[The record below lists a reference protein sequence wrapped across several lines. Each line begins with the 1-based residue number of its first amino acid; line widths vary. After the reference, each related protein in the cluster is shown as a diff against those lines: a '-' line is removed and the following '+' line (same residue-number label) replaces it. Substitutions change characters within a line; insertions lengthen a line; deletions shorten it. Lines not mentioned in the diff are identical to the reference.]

1 MKIDIKPKYGFL
13 IILFILLVAYS
24 LFQARALIIG
34 PKISI
39 ESPAD
44 GKTVDDPL
52 VVISGQS
59 KNIAWLSLNDHQIFT
74 DEEGEWSEKLLVSP
88 GISIMT
94 VKARDRFGRETEES
108 VRMVLPIQREESSL
122 N

>member
-94 VKARDRFGRETEES
+94 VKARDRFGRETEKN
-108 VRMVLPIQREESSL
+108 VQIVLE
-122 N
+122 